1 MDNYDDFKSGIPRC
15 DQIPFSSPL
24 ECKLLFQFCFNLSM
38 TRTYEYHCVYKGINF
53 CTIIHIVLNVFTTTL
68 RI

>member
-38 TRTYEYHCVYKGINF
+38 TRTYEYHCVFIK
-53 CTIIHIVLNVFTTTL
+53 VLIFVQL
-68 RI
+68 YILY